1 MRSDLVQKKLESV
14 LVQAIVAAGFNQ
26 IEVGKRATSAQYSFF
41 DPRTNKTYTSHTN
54 GYVRCSYIAQGYF
67 SHGQK
72 YLTPITREIVDN
84 SIERLVY
91 ILRRAQSPLVSSA
104 GSAYKF

>member
-1 MRSDLVQKKLESV
+1 MRSERAQKNLEQT
-14 LVQAIVAAGFNQ
+14 LVQAIIAAGFNQ
-26 IEVGKRATSAQYSFF
+26 IEISKRSTSAKYSFF
-41 DPRTNKTYTSHTN
+41 DPRTSKTYTSHTN

-72 YLTPITREIVDN
+72 HLTPITREMVHN
-84 SIERLVY
+84 PIERLVY
-91 ILRRAQSPLVSSA
+91 ILRRAQSPLVSAA